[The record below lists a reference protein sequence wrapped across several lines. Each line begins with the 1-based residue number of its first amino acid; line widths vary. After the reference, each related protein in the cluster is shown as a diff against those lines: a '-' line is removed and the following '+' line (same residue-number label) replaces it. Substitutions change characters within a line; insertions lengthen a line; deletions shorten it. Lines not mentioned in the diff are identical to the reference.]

1 MHENDITYLVRQ
13 SAFNVHTALG
23 PGLLES
29 AYEAAMLYELRLA
42 GLHVQNQVGLPMNY
56 GNAKLDV
63 GYRIDLLVEGK
74 VVVELKAIENVLE
87 VHHMQLVTYLKLSGC
102 RAGLLINFNV
112 ARIKEG
118 IFRKVNG
125 MTEKLP
131 PRPSANSSAPSAVK
145 KIIP

>member
-13 SAFNVHTALG
+13 SAYNVHIALG

-29 AYEAAMLYELRLA
+29 AYEAALMYELQKA
-42 GLHVQNQVGLPMNY
+42 GLNVQNQVGLPMSY
-56 GNAKLDV
+56 GSIKLDV

-74 VVVELKAIENVLE
+74 VIVELKAVENVLE

-125 MTEKLP
+125 MTEELP
-131 PRPSANSSAPSAVK
+131 PRPSANTSASSAVK
-145 KIIP
+145 KL